1 MGCVN
6 DLAIIVNLFICQANT
21 INILLADKQMEIPV
35 PQKPNS
41 SLIFTGRKDILN
53 KLGKIFAPHAGSRI
67 MPRCSCLLWGLGG
80 IGKTQICLKFTEEQS
95 SR

>member
-1 MGCVN
+1 MN

-21 INILLADKQMEIPV
+21 INILSVNTQIKIPV

-41 SLIFTGRKDILN
+41 SLISMGCKNILN
-53 KLGKIFAPHAGSRI
+53 KLEKIFAPHASSRL
-67 MPRCSCLLWGLGG
+67 MSRCSCLLWGLGG
-80 IGKTQICLKFTEEQS
+80 IGKSQICLKFTEDES